1 MTKIVQ
7 ITDTH
12 LVAPGR
18 SLFGLDPADRL
29 RLAVRT
35 VAAVAPDAALCVV
48 TGDLADIGEVAAYEA
63 LGPILAELPMPVRL
77 LLGNH
82 DDRANFRAAMP
93 DAPVDENGFVQ
104 SAFDI
109 PEGRLLFLDT
119 REAGTHAG
127 RLCEARL
134 GWLAAALAEARDRPV
149 WLFLHHPPFA
159 VGMDVVD
166 AINLLDG
173 EAFGRVLARHPDVRH
188 LFLGHVHRPI
198 AGSWRGIPFTV
209 LYGTVHQSALNLG
222 PLDLPLLE
230 GPCHV
235 AVALLEADRT
245 VVHMHDAL
253 APHRRTPRAFP

>member
-7 ITDTH
+7 ISDVH

-18 SLFGLDPADRL
+18 SLFGLDPAERL

-35 VAAVAPDAALCVV
+35 IRAVAPDAALCVV
-48 TGDLADIGEVAAYEA
+48 TGDLAHNGEPEAYES
-63 LGPILAELPMPVRL
+63 LRDILSDLPMPCRL

-82 DDRANFRAAMP
+82 DDRASFRAAFP
-93 DAPVDENGFVQ
+93 ETPCDEQGFVQ
-104 SAFDI
+104 SVFDL

-119 REAGTHAG
+119 LEAGTNAG
-127 RLCEARL
+127 RLCETRL
-134 GWLAAALAEARDRPV
+134 AWLAARLHEARDRPA

-166 AINLLDG
+166 AINLRDG
-173 EAFGRVLARHPDVRH
+173 AALGDVLAGHPDVRH

-230 GPCHV
+230 GPCHL
-235 AVALLEADRT
+235 AVALIEADRT
-245 VVHMHDAL
+245 IVHLHDAL
-253 APHRRTPRAFP
+253 APYRDTPRPVA